1 MARFTSTKTS
11 VEIHG
16 LNNVMLKLQRLAL
29 WSEKDHNALVN
40 IGERVGSVYTNYLE
54 ANVRDYKRD
63 ILVQFKD
70 RDDILVKRGQ
80 LRRSLGLWQPDK
92 NHITVLAGPRTNNIG
107 KRKTT
112 KYADGWYA
120 HIVEGGDSFG
130 KKKTTANTGVFERGQ
145 NVTNARARKLHL
157 NLLKRRFSA
166 YFKTA

>member
-1 MARFTSTKTS
+1 MARFTSTKTR

-16 LNNVMLKLQRLAL
+16 LNNVMNKLQRLAL
-29 WSEKDHNALVN
+29 WSEKDHNALVDV
-40 IGERVGSVYTNYLE
+40 GERVGSVYTDYLE
-54 ANVRDYKRD
+54 SNVKDFKRD

-92 NHITVLAGPRTNNIG
+92 NRITVLAGPRTNNIG
-107 KRKTT
+107 KRKTST
-112 KYADGWYA
+112 YADGWFA

-130 KKKTTANTGVFERGQ
+130 KKKTTANTGVFKRGQ
-145 NVTNARARKLHL
+145 KATQARAKKLHFH
-157 NLLKRRFSA
+157 LLKTRFSA